1 MSPRRSFK
9 VAAVCAS
16 PVFMDRDA
24 TVEKACGLIAEAA
37 GQGAELIVFPETFI
51 PTYPMWVWEIPASEG
66 GLMGELQAELVEQSV
81 EIPGPATD
89 RLCEAARR
97 AGAHIVMG
105 VNEPVT
111 DTSGSSLYN
120 TIVYIGADGDILG
133 RHRKLVPTAP
143 ERLVW
148 TPGDGSTLEV
158 FDTPLGK
165 IGGLI
170 CWENYMPLAR
180 YTMYAQGTQI
190 YCAPTWD
197 CADIWIATLRHIA
210 KEGGVYVIGCGSPTQ
225 VGDIPDSYGFKDQ
238 YYGADDQWINTGD
251 ATIVDPT
258 GEILAGP
265 AHKSREII
273 YAEIEPG
280 AAQGVKWKLDVA
292 GHYSRPDIFELIVNT
307 DERPQL
313 WTASTVDEEPAR
325 ESEESAPETE
335 QLPAGAARTADSD

>member
-1 MSPRRSFK
+1 MNPRRSFK
-9 VAAVCAS
+9 VAAVSAA

-51 PTYPMWVWEIPASEG
+51 PTYPMWVWEIPA
-66 GLMGELQAELVEQSV
+66 
-81 EIPGPATD
+81 
-89 RLCEAARR
+89 
-97 AGAHIVMG
+97 
-105 VNEPVT
+105 
-111 DTSGSSLYN
+111 
-120 TIVYIGADGDILG
+120 
-133 RHRKLVPTAP
+133 
-143 ERLVW
+143 
-148 TPGDGSTLEV
+148 
-158 FDTPLGK
+158 
-165 IGGLI
+165 
-170 CWENYMPLAR
+170 R

-197 CADIWIATLRHIA
+197 CADTWIATLRHIA
-210 KEGGVYVIGCGSPTQ
+210 KEGGVYVIGCGTPLQ
-225 VGDIPDSYGFKDQ
+225 VGDIPDSYAFKDQ

-273 YAEIEPG
+273 YAEIETG

-292 GHYSRPDIFELIVNT
+292 GHYSRPDVFELIVNT

-313 WTASTVDEEPAR
+313 WKASTVDDVEFD
-325 ESEESAPETE
+325 SE
-335 QLPAGAARTADSD
+335 